1 MSLYQKILT
10 IYPELTPAENTC
22 GVFNSL
28 IILQDNS
35 DGKGPFIAK
44 WEHPTLTRPT
54 QTQLDEVTE

>member
-54 QTQLDEVTE
+54 QTQLDGVTE

>member
-1 MSLYQKILT
+1 MLYNKILT
-10 IYPELTPAENTC
+10 IYPSLTVNDFTPPT
-22 GVFNSL
+22 GT
-28 IILQDNS
+28 ITLQDNS